1 MRIFFRFVILLL
13 LLAAP
18 STYAQDHIALEIK
31 LKESPVELLQELQAS
46 ITLPISA
53 TSLATFE
60 RIASDQGYRADEL
73 KHKLQLLTRLYLSAY
88 VKEQDK
94 YRKTEALLSLLEIIA
109 TTAYDESYLQMLKGR
124 YIARSQHDYPLAL
137 SHYDQALSLIE
148 SGQDI
153 QAQLLKQLIHYHLGS
168 LHRILHQDKLALI
181 HLKLYRDTSYQLRSD
196 YLIAHSESALGNFY
210 NKRDQL
216 SLALQHYSEALRL
229 SNRQKKPFL
238 KANLQLQLARIYRD
252 LEAWEQAIQYA
263 HDADKGFKA
272 LNMDRLRSHCM
283 TVIAMVHANQNNWN
297 QAIDYYLNAQQLDY
311 KAQNMMAQALNYHNL
326 GEAYFNNGS
335 TQTSFEFLFKSNDIF
350 LARKSNHYLV
360 YNDLLIAQVAIAD
373 KKWQLAKKHSALAL
387 HNAEKLNL
395 KDEQIE
401 ALQYQSQAYRNLKQS
416 DKAFATLDK
425 LIALNLSTPEIRE
438 TPTDYTS
445 SVLAEQKLKLEVH
458 RLQGESSELSSQLAH
473 SRQVSIAAVILV
485 CLISLI
491 GMKLWRRK
499 SVLAA
504 GLLEA
509 KNQNVIE
516 PVSGLPGYK
525 GFIEELESP
534 DKDTPHAIALVSL
547 TGQLNADLSQGFQC
561 NNKMNNIQLQALAHS
576 LSGKVYLIRPG
587 LFLLSLRETISG
599 GELLKKCRIA
609 IDKDYGDT
617 AIHIGILPLPLLID
631 PDIRLSGEVHFG
643 AVQMTLAAALSLGQ
657 EADHYVSIKALN
669 FAPAAIFATP
679 LYLHLEKGIMRGLL
693 NVDTS
698 GDKKKIIWPSWK
710 SHEHLDLTELTQ

>member
-1 MRIFFRFVILLL
+1 MIFLL

-53 TSLATFE
+53 TSLSVFE
-60 RIASDQGYRADEL
+60 RVASDQGYRVDEL
-73 KHKLQLLTRLYLSAY
+73 KYKLQLLTRLYLSTY
-88 VKEQDK
+88 VKEKDK
-94 YRKTEALLSLLEIIA
+94 YRKTEALLSLLEIIG

-124 YIARSQHDYPLAL
+124 YIARSQHDYQQAL
-137 SHYDQALSLIE
+137 PHYDQALSLIE
-148 SGQDI
+148 SEQDL

-181 HLKLYRDTSYQLRSD
+181 HLKLYRDTTYQLRTD
-196 YLIAHSESALGNFY
+196 YLIAHAESALGDFY

-229 SNRQKKPFL
+229 SNRQDKPFL
-238 KANLQLQLARIYRD
+238 KANLQLQLARVYRD
-252 LEAWEQAIQYA
+252 LESWDEATQYA
-263 HDADKGFKA
+263 HDADEGFKA
-272 LNMDRLRSHCM
+272 LNMNRLRSHCM
-283 TVIAMVHANQNNWN
+283 TVMAMVHANQNNWN

-311 KAQNMMAQALNYHNL
+311 KDQNVIAQALNYHNL
-326 GEAYFNNGS
+326 GEAYFNNGN
-335 TQTSFEFLFKSNDIF
+335 TKTSFEFLFKSNAIF

-360 YNDLLIAQVAIAD
+360 FNDLLIAQVAVANKD
-373 KKWQLAKKHSALAL
+373 WLLAKKHSTLAL
-387 HNAEKLNL
+387 HNAENLKL

-416 DKAFATLDK
+416 DKALATLDK
-425 LIALNLSTPEIRE
+425 LIALNLSTPETLD

-458 RLQGESSELSSQLAH
+458 KLQGERSVLSTQLTR
-473 SRQVSIAAVILV
+473 SRLLLITAVILV
-485 CLISLI
+485 CLVSLI
-491 GMKLWRRK
+491 GVNQWRRK
-499 SVLAA
+499 SVLAVS
-504 GLLEA
+504 LLEA
-509 KNQNVIE
+509 RGKSVIE

-525 GFIEELESP
+525 GFIEELESQN
-534 DKDTPHAIALVSL
+534 KDTPHAIALVSL
-547 TGQLNADLSQGFQC
+547 TGQLNADINQGFQC
-561 NNKMNNIQLQALAHS
+561 NNNMNKIQLQALAHS
-576 LSGKVYLIRPG
+576 LAGKVYLIRPG
-587 LFLLSLRETISG
+587 LFILSLREPVTAN
-599 GELLKKCRIA
+599 ELLQKSRNA

-617 AIHIGILPLPLLID
+617 SIHIGMLPLPLLMD
-631 PDIRLSGEVHFG
+631 PDIKLSAEVHFG

-657 EADHYVSIKALN
+657 DTDYYVSIKALN

-693 NVDTS
+693 KVDTN
-698 GDKKKIIWPSWK
+698 GDKKKILWPRWK
-710 SHEHLDLTELTQ
+710 SHEHLDITELA

>member
-1 MRIFFRFVILLL
+1 MRIFFRTVIFFL

-18 STYAQDHIALEIK
+18 SAYAQDHIALEIK

-53 TSLATFE
+53 SSISAFE
-60 RIASDQGYRADEL
+60 RIASDQGYRVDEL

-88 VKEQDK
+88 VQEQDK
-94 YRKTEALLSLLEIIA
+94 YRKTEALLSLLEIIG

-124 YIARSQHDYPLAL
+124 YIARSQHDYQLAL

-148 SGQDI
+148 SGQDL

-196 YLIAHSESALGNFY
+196 YLIAHAESALGDFY

-229 SNRQKKPFL
+229 SNRQQKPFL
-238 KANLQLQLARIYRD
+238 KANLQLQLARVYRD
-252 LEAWEQAIQYA
+252 LKAWDEAIQYA
-263 HDADKGFKA
+263 HDADEGFKA

-311 KAQNMMAQALNYHNL
+311 KAQNVIAQALNYHNL
-326 GEAYFNNGS
+326 GEAYFNNGN
-335 TQTSFEFLFKSNDIF
+335 TKTSFEFLFKSNAIF
-350 LARKSNHYLV
+350 LTKKSNHYLV
-360 YNDLLIAQVAIAD
+360 YNDLLIAQVAVAD
-373 KKWQLAKKHSALAL
+373 KNWLLAKKHSALAL
-387 HNAEKLNL
+387 HNAEKLKL

-425 LIALNLSTPEIRE
+425 LIALNLSTPEIRD

-445 SVLAEQKLKLEVH
+445 SVLAEQKLKLEVNK
-458 RLQGESSELSSQLAH
+458 LQGESYVLSSQLAR
-473 SRQVSIAAVILV
+473 SRLLLITAVILV

-491 GMKLWRRK
+491 GVNQWRRK
-499 SVLAA
+499 SVLAV

-509 KNQNVIE
+509 KSQSVIE

-525 GFIEELESP
+525 GFIEELKTQ

-547 TGQLNADLSQGFQC
+547 TDQLNADINQGFQC
-561 NNKMNNIQLQALAHS
+561 NNNMNKIQFQALAHS
-576 LSGKVYLIRPG
+576 LSAKVYLIRPG
-587 LFLLSLRETISG
+587 LFILSLRETITAND
-599 GELLKKCRIA
+599 LLQKCRIA

-617 AIHIGILPLPLLID
+617 SIHIGMLPLPLLMD
-631 PDIRLSGEVHFG
+631 PDIKLSAEVHFG
-643 AVQMTLAAALSLGQ
+643 AVQMTLAAALSLGK
-657 EADHYVSIKALN
+657 EADYYVSIKALN

-693 NVDTS
+693 KVDTN
-698 GDKKKIIWPSWK
+698 GDKKKIRWPRWK
-710 SHEHLDLTELTQ
+710 SHEHLDIAKLA